1 MTALVVED
9 YGCCALE
16 EGHDGCCAW
25 ICHHCQG
32 SGQCPACQGTGDDGS
47 GLDYTCMECGGG
59 ACPYCDEGLEVD
71 DV

>member
-1 MTALVVED
+1 MSLVVED
-9 YGCCALE
+9 NGCCALE
-16 EGHDGCCAW
+16 EGHDGPCAR

-32 SGQCPACQGTGDDGS
+32 SGQCPACDVTGDDGS

-59 ACPYCDEGLEVD
+59 ACPYCDEGLEYD